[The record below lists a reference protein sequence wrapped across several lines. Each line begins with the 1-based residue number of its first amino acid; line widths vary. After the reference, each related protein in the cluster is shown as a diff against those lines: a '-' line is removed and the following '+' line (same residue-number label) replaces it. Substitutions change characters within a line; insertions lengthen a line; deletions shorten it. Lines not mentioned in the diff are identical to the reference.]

1 MPKLMRFLAATLFAA
16 QLLAISAPA
25 AMAEEYTLGA
35 GDKLRIKVNEWPDIS
50 GEYLVSPAVTVS
62 LPLIGELQVAGVTTR
77 ELMKTISERVAA
89 SAKLASNPS
98 CTVEV
103 VTFRPFFVLG
113 DVQKPGEY
121 AYRPGLTVLQ
131 AVSVAGGYYRPTETA
146 FRLERDAI
154 AARGEILV
162 RAREMKALTA
172 RIARLE
178 AEQKNAA
185 MTPFPGGLDNSPGSP
200 DRALIDEENTI
211 LAANNKAL
219 ADTQEML
226 DRYVKLY
233 TQEIETV
240 KIQIASENRQHAAVN
255 EEFEGLKT
263 LAEKGLTSLSRRLVS
278 ERALAQIESTIQGLE
293 ATILRARQNISQTE
307 QRRIET
313 INARTDR
320 INRELQEARAKA
332 KDTDYQLKT
341 ARNLLLEAEVV
352 APALYA
358 TNRDAKRQ
366 AKFIIAR
373 SKNGETSEM
382 NVESTASVL
391 PGDVLTID
399 RASAVGS
406 QQSILLPE
414 AEARASN

>member
-1 MPKLMRFLAATLFAA
+1 MLKLMRFLAAALFAA
-16 QLLAISAPA
+16 HLLDFAAPA
-25 AMAEEYTLGA
+25 AMAEDYTLGA

-62 LPLIGELQVAGVTTR
+62 LPLIGELQVSGVTTR
-77 ELMKTISERVAA
+77 DLMKTISERVATT
-89 SAKLASNPS
+89 AKLASNPS

-162 RAREMKALTA
+162 RAREMKALIA

-185 MTPFPGGLDNSPGSP
+185 TTPVPAGLDGSPGAP

-313 INARTDR
+313 VNTRTDR

-341 ARNLLLEAEVV
+341 ARNMLLEAEVV

-358 TNRDAKRQ
+358 TSKDAKRQ
-366 AKFIIAR
+366 ASFTIAR
-373 SKNGETSEM
+373 TKNGETTEM

-391 PGDVLTID
+391 PGDVLTVD
-399 RASAVGS
+399 RASGLGA
-406 QQSILLPE
+406 QQSNLLPE
-414 AEARASN
+414 PEARASN